1 MPRDL
6 RIVVPVFNGSPFPT
20 DKAPPD
26 GLLTPNIVRSDG
38 DWTPQLIGGIQK
50 LVQQVY
56 LEIVTDTLT
65 DGIGSNLATDAINSP
80 RDELETTIRLGV
92 ANVLQKILQYQE
104 NIELPA
110 DERLTDLQ
118 FINLEELPNNLF
130 RANLRLTSAAGT
142 SFVIQ
147 APLT

>member
-6 RIVVPVFNGSPFPT
+6 RIVVPVLNGAQFPT
-20 DKAPPD
+20 DVATPD
-26 GLLTPNIVRSDG
+26 GLLTPNIVRADG

-56 LEIVTDTLT
+56 LEIITDTLI
-65 DGIGSNLATDAINSP
+65 DGIGSNLATDAVNSP
-80 RDELETTIRLGV
+80 REELETTIRLGV

-104 NIELPA
+104 NIELPP

-118 FINLEELPNNLF
+118 FISLDELPNNLF
-130 RANLRLTSAAGT
+130 RANLRLFSAAGT
-142 SFVIQ
+142 EFTLQ

>member
-6 RIVVPVFNGSPFPT
+6 RIVVPVFNGAQFPT
-20 DKAPPD
+20 DKAVPD
-26 GLLTPNIVRSDG
+26 GLLQPNIVREDS

-56 LEIVTDTLT
+56 LEIVTDVLT
-65 DGIGSNLATDAINSP
+65 DGVGSNLATDATQSP

-104 NIELPA
+104 NIELPP

-118 FINLEELPNNLF
+118 FLSLEDLPNNLF
-130 RANLRLTSAAGT
+130 RAGLRLTSAAGA

-147 APLT
+147 APLL